1 MDQLIALKFVLSV
14 IEETIK
20 SILMVKKDFNPE
32 LFRLVL
38 KKNVYEI
45 LSDEDYT
52 VGVEEIMKKASIS
65 YDLGKD
71 KNDEDISEEEEFEI
85 EIDIPI
91 GGIVESVMRMISR
104 GEVEDIYNDR
114 DLMRDTGIIGNIWES
129 WNPSD
134 DFGNTSKGMV
144 EYLLGNMG

>member
-52 VGVEEIMKKASIS
+52 VGVEEIMKKTSIS

-71 KNDEDISEEEEFEI
+71 KYDEDISEEEEFEI

-91 GGIVESVMRMISR
+91 GGIVESVMRMIGR